1 MHKVTY
7 PARGWLLLLSGS
19 LDHGAMTPD
28 QPAPDLLEEGSE
40 LAPDPREA
48 EGLDEENHFKKDYVR
63 TVREAL
69 DAGETDRVYGLV
81 ESLHPADIADL
92 FELLDPDERPALARA
107 ISDLMGSEV
116 IAELNDWVRED
127 LVEQL
132 PAGTVADIAEQL
144 DTDDAVAMLE
154 DLDEDDQQ
162 AVLAEME
169 PEDRAAIESAL
180 SYPEESAGR
189 LMSRDFV
196 AVPEHMTVGDLIDF
210 LREGHDLANEFWEV
224 FIVDARHH
232 PLGTC
237 ALSWILRTPRH
248 IALTD
253 VMKRDQT
260 LIPVTMDQEEVAL
273 RFQKYALISAAVVD
287 DSGRLVGQ
295 ITVDDVVHII
305 QEEAGEDV
313 LLLSGAGDGDINEPI
328 RLTIQT
334 RLTWLVV
341 NLGTA
346 IVAASV
352 VGLFQG
358 AIAKFA
364 LLAVLMPIVSGMGGN
379 AGTQTLAVIVRAIAT
394 NQLTSSNTWRMIGRE
409 FRIAS
414 ANGLALGAMIGTGV
428 ALLYGNPLLG
438 GVIAA
443 AMLIN
448 NLVAGLA
455 GILVPLTLDKARVD
469 PAVSSAVFVTMAT
482 DVMGFFSFLGLAV
495 LSGLTG

>member
-1 MHKVTY
+1 
-7 PARGWLLLLSGS
+7 
-19 LDHGAMTPD
+19 MTPEELLEAQRSTPD
-28 QPAPDLLEEGSE
+28 DTVQPAPVEDS
-40 LAPDPREA
+40 
-48 EGLDEENHFKKDYVR
+48 LDDENTLTRSFVR
-63 TVREAL
+63 KVREAL
-69 DAGETDRVYGLV
+69 DADETDRVYELV
-81 ESLHPADIADL
+81 EPLHPADVADL
-92 FELLDPDERPALARA
+92 FELIEADERPALAKA

-116 IAELNDWVRED
+116 FAELNDHVREL
-127 LVEQL
+127 LVESL
-132 PAGTVADIAEQL
+132 SHGEVADIAEQL

-154 DLDEDDQQ
+154 DLDEHDQQ

-180 SYPEESAGR
+180 SYPEETAGR
-189 LMSRDFV
+189 LMSRDYV
-196 AVPEHMTVGDLIDF
+196 AVPEHMTVGDVIDF
-210 LREGHDLANEFWEV
+210 LRDGRDLANEFWEV
-224 FIVDARHH
+224 FVVDARHH
-232 PLGTC
+232 PIGTC
-237 ALSWILRTPRH
+237 QLSWVLRTPRN
-248 IALTD
+248 IALSD
-253 VMKRDQT
+253 VMTREQT

-273 RFQKYALISAAVVD
+273 RFQKYALISAAVID
-287 DSGRLVGQ
+287 ADGRLVGQ

-328 RLTIQT
+328 HLTVRT

-346 IVAASV
+346 IIASSV

-379 AGTQTLAVIVRAIAT
+379 AGTQTLAVIVRALAT

-409 FRIAS
+409 FTIAS
-414 ANGLALGAMIGTGV
+414 ANGLALGTMIGIGV
-428 ALLYGNPLLG
+428 GVIFGNPLLG

-448 NLVAGLA
+448 NLVAGSA
-455 GILVPLTLDKARVD
+455 GILVPLALDRFKVD

-495 LSGLTG
+495 LCGLA